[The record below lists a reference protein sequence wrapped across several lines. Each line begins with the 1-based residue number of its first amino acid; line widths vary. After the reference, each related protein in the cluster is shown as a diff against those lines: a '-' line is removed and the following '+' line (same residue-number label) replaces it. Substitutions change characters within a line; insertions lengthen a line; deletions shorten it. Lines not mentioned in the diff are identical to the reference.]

1 MLALQMCKLL
11 VDTYPAADHHE
22 LGVPRAHADAA
33 SAVRDNDAD
42 EQLTADSGYSLAG
55 VNQRVDVSTV
65 WVHDHLH
72 W

>member
-1 MLALQMCKLL
+1 MCKLL

-22 LGVPRAHADAA
+22 LGVPRAHTDAT
-33 SAVRDNDAD
+33 SAVRDNNAD

-55 VNQRVDVSTV
+55 VNQQVDVLTV